1 MNKRGSLSWEE
12 SLGKENKKAQVA
24 LFVIIAVVLVA
35 IIALFLVLKP
45 GMKVL
50 PKVTEPQAYIEKC
63 MKDSASEALNMLT
76 KQGGSLNPMSYAMY
90 ENNKV
95 SYLCYT
101 TSYYSKCV
109 NQQPMLKYNVENE
122 ITDYAIP
129 KVQACIS
136 QLKTQ
141 LEKMGY
147 SVKAGSLSLTTSLQ
161 PKKVV
166 IDALMPI
173 TISKEETK
181 KFENYQAT
189 ILSPIYEHAILAQEI
204 VNSEID
210 YGDYDQLSYM
220 LYMPNTD
227 IEKKLA
233 GENTVYVLRDRG
245 NNQRFL
251 FATRSYVMPPGF

>member
-1 MNKRGSLSWEE
+1 
-12 SLGKENKKAQVA
+12 
-24 LFVIIAVVLVA
+24 
-35 IIALFLVLKP
+35 
-45 GMKVL
+45 
-50 PKVTEPQAYIEKC
+50 
-63 MKDSASEALNMLT
+63 
-76 KQGGSLNPMSYAMY
+76 
-90 ENNKV
+90 
-95 SYLCYT
+95 
-101 TSYYSKCV
+101 V
-109 NQQPMLKYNVENE
+109 NQQPMLKYNIENE

-136 QLKTQ
+136 ELKTQ

-147 SVKAGSLSLTTSLQ
+147 SVTAGSLSLTTSLQ

-166 IDALMPI
+166 IDAAIPI

-189 ILSPIYEHAILAQEI
+189 ILSPLYEHAILAQEI
-204 VNSEID
+204 VNSEVE

-233 GENTVYVLRDRG
+233 GEDTIYVLRDRG